1 MLAKKTLELNPHH
14 PVMKRLLE
22 ELKESDGSLSETST
36 EYADLLFQ
44 MAIINSGFLVENP
57 MDLTEPLEKLIKV
70 GFGLSRDEEVEEID
84 VVIDDDE
91 DEEEEDGEDD
101 YQDDIEEI
109 DLGDLG
115 MDEVMDE
122 L

>member
-22 ELKESDGSLSETST
+22 ELKESDGSLSEAST

-91 DEEEEDGEDD
+91 DEEEDDGEDD